1 MDVIAPS
8 LIETL
13 ILVSLAIVIACV
25 VAALGGF
32 VRYTTRLP
40 GNTIAVFWLMRMGI
54 FVGIPFSIIG
64 MISGYMTGSSRVG
77 AISAIV
83 SASLTFIGGVA
94 AYLFTKGG
102 KAAVMASF
110 AVLNFAILMLI
121 GVLIGAHERVRTEEI
136 TNSLDYQKK
145 EIDKE
150 FLLRRYR
157 RGLGMDD
164 APKKEKKD
172 D

>member
-8 LIETL
+8 LIETM
-13 ILVSLAIVIACV
+13 ILVSLAMVIACFI
-25 VAALGGF
+25 AALGGF

-40 GNTIAVFWLMRMGI
+40 GNTIAVFWLMRMGM
-54 FVGIPFSIIG
+54 FVGVPFSIVG

-102 KAAVMASF
+102 KSAVMASF
-110 AVLNFAILMLI
+110 AVLNFAILMLV
-121 GVLIGAHERVRTEEI
+121 GVLIGARERVRTEQIQSSYEYQEAEI
-136 TNSLDYQKK
+136 N
-145 EIDKE
+145 KE
-150 FLLRRYR
+150 FRLRQYR